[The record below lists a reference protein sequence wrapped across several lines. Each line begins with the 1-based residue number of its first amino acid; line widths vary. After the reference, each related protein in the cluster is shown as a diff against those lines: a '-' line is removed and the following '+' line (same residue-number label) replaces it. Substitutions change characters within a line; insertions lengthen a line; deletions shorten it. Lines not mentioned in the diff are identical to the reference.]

1 MFYII
6 VTETAN
12 TSSEL
17 IISLVVAMISS
28 IILFTTIF
36 FVFGCVFGQ
45 LWQKRKQ
52 STEKSVSK
60 DTQSQQVEHASSTI
74 GHTIIPRER
83 DLEMTENVAYGPLK
97 CTTIK

>member
-36 FVFGCVFGQ
+36 FAFGCVFGQ

-52 STEKSVSK
+52 STKTSVSK
-60 DTQSQQVEHASSTI
+60 DTQGQQTEHASST
-74 GHTIIPRER
+74 TVIPPEQ